1 MLLIKKKKI
10 INNFTALSCECINDK
25 NEYTGKNDNYGHSA
39 MMGDINIIQYIEF
52 ESRNE
57 DENQIVNLEKRNALI
72 NVKYDLNQEIQD
84 CNNDLKRISD
94 KY

>member
-1 MLLIKKKKI
+1 MSLDQLLRGEIREGNVVVISHSDIPAYFKI
-10 INNFTALSCECINDK
+10 MKLKEQ
-25 NEYTGKNDNYGHSA
+25 GKNLSNSK
-39 MMGDINIIQYIEF
+39 NQ
-52 ESRNE
+52 NE

>member
-1 MLLIKKKKI
+1 
-10 INNFTALSCECINDK
+10 
-25 NEYTGKNDNYGHSA
+25 

-72 NVKYDLNQEIQD
+72 NVKYALNQEIQD

>member
-1 MLLIKKKKI
+1 
-10 INNFTALSCECINDK
+10 
-25 NEYTGKNDNYGHSA
+25 

>member
-1 MLLIKKKKI
+1 
-10 INNFTALSCECINDK
+10 
-25 NEYTGKNDNYGHSA
+25 
-39 MMGDINIIQYIEF
+39 MGDINIIQYIEF